1 MYDMDNPLLYDTVN
15 YLYNSAAQHF
25 PQSIQDHP
33 NMLAFAL
40 GSAGIFGVING
51 LQYISKR
58 HIDKIIP
65 SDKIPML
72 SKIIPFDEKVLP
84 ELERIC
90 VGGMV
95 AFGLYNTFC
104 SDVVDHQVYQCGMY
118 GVIAGSL
125 LGAGIDL
132 IKRDKEKRAKK
143 QQNITLEE
151 KVS

>member
-1 MYDMDNPLLYDTVN
+1 MGNPLLYDTVN
-15 YLYNSAAQHF
+15 YLYNGAAQHL
-25 PQSIQDHP
+25 PQSVQDHP
-33 NMLAFAL
+33 NMLAFAF
-40 GSAGIFGVING
+40 GSAGIFGVIKG

-65 SDKIPML
+65 SNKIPAL

-95 AFGLYNTFC
+95 AFGLYNTF
-104 SDVVDHQVYQCGMY
+104 SIDVVDHRVYQCGMY

-125 LGAGIDL
+125 LGAGLHL
-132 IKRDKEKRAKK
+132 IKKDKEKREKK
-143 QQNITLEE
+143 QKDEVLEE
-151 KVS
+151 KVN